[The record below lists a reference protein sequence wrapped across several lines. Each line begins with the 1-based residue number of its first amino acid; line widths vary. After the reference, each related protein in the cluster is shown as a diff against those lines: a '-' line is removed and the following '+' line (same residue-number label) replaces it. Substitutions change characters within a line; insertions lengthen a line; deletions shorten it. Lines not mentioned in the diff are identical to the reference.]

1 MKIFSG
7 SSSQELTDKICVILN
22 KQQQR
27 FSSMGTVYESEIV
40 PGKLKID
47 KFSDGEILPLF
58 QQSVRDEDV
67 FFVQTT
73 NSSDNIMET
82 LLVIDAAKRAGCK
95 SFTLVSPFQ
104 GYSRQD
110 KTDHLRSSIGS
121 KVLADILTTAGMNRI
136 ITIDFHASAI
146 QGFYNVPVIHLN
158 GNKIFIDYIRE
169 NHIEDL
175 TIVAPDQGAVKRAS
189 DFCKAFPESTF
200 AMINKKRIKPNEIH
214 SMELVGDVTG
224 RNVVIVDDM
233 ADTLGT
239 MCKAVE
245 LLIEKGAKSVRCIAT
260 HGILSGKAIE
270 NLYNSKITELLV
282 SDSIPLICDKDS
294 SRNDGRGLRQGPPS
308 PTKLKVISCDKIIG
322 KSIWSLTNKQSI
334 HEINMI

>member
-7 SSSQELTDKICVILN
+7 TSCQNLTNQICKVLQEELVKHSSFGMVD
-22 KQQQR
+22 
-27 FSSMGTVYESEIV
+27 GEIT
-40 PGKLKID
+40 PGRLKID

-58 QQSVRDEDV
+58 QDSIRDQDV

-73 NSSDNIMET
+73 NNSDNIMET

-95 SFTLVSPFQ
+95 SFTLVAPFQ

-121 KVLADILTTAGMNRI
+121 KMLADVLTAAGMNRI
-136 ITIDFHASAI
+136 ITIDLHASAI

-158 GNKIFIDYIRE
+158 GNKIFIEYIKE
-169 NHIEDL
+169 HEIGDL

-189 DFCKAFPESTF
+189 DFCKAFPEATF

-214 SMELVGDVTG
+214 SMELVGDVQG

-239 MCKAVE
+239 MCKAAE
-245 LLIEKGAKSVRCIAT
+245 LLMNKGAKSVRCIAT
-260 HGILSGKAIE
+260 HGILSGKAFE
-270 NLYNSKITELLV
+270 NLENSVMDEVLV
-282 SDSIPLICDKDS
+282 SDTIAYNPVRPIPS
-294 SRNDGRGLRQGPPS
+294 
-308 PTKLKVISCDKIIG
+308 KLKYISCANLIA
-322 KSIWSLTNKQSI
+322 KSIWSLSQHRSI
-334 HEINMI
+334 HEINIV

>member
-1 MKIFSG
+1 MKIFNG
-7 SSSQELTDKICVILN
+7 SSSKELTNQICEILN
-22 KQQQR
+22 EQLQDAAHLTG
-27 FSSMGTVYESEIV
+27 SIS

-58 QQSVRDEDV
+58 QESVRDEDV

-73 NSSDNIMET
+73 NSSDNIVET

-95 SFTLVSPFQ
+95 SFTLIAPFQ
-104 GYSRQD
+104 SYSRQD

-121 KVLADILTTAGMNRI
+121 KMLADILATAGMSRI
-136 ITIDFHASAI
+136 ITIDLHASAI

-158 GNKIFIDYIRE
+158 GNKICIDYIRK
-169 NHIEDL
+169 HQIEDL

-189 DFCKAFPESTF
+189 DFCKAFPDASF

-224 RNVVIVDDM
+224 RNVIIVDDM

-239 MCKAVE
+239 MCKAAE
-245 LLIEKGAKSVRCIAT
+245 LLMEKGAKSVRAIAT
-260 HGILSGKAIE
+260 HGILSGKAYT
-270 NLYNSKITELLV
+270 NLESSVLTELLV
-282 SDSIPLICDKDS
+282 SDSIPAKL
-294 SRNDGRGLRQGPPS
+294 S
-308 PTKLKVISCDKIIG
+308 PKLKVISCDNIIAR
-322 KSIWSLTNKQSI
+322 SIWGLVNKKSI
-334 HEINMI
+334 HELNSI

>member
-7 SSSQELTDKICVILN
+7 SSSQELTNQICVILN
-22 KQQQR
+22 KEQKR
-27 FSSMGTVYESEIV
+27 LSSMGIVEHEII

-58 QQSVRDEDV
+58 QESVRDEDV

-95 SFTLVSPFQ
+95 SFTLVAPFQ
-104 GYSRQD
+104 SYSRQD

-121 KVLADILTTAGMNRI
+121 KVLADVLTTAGMTRVM
-136 ITIDFHASAI
+136 TIDLHASAI

-169 NHIEDL
+169 HGIEDL

-214 SMELVGDVTG
+214 SMELVGDVTS

-239 MCKAVE
+239 MCKAAE
-245 LLIEKGAKSVRCIAT
+245 LLMNKGAKSVRCIAT
-260 HGILSGKAIE
+260 HGVLSGKAFE
-270 NLYNSKITELLV
+270 NLDKSVMTELLV
-282 SDSIPLICDKDS
+282 SDTISPSKFMDDGFGTPVPLP
-294 SRNDGRGLRQGPPS
+294 N
-308 PTKLKVISCDKIIG
+308 KLKYISCDNIIA
-322 KSIWSLTNKQSI
+322 KSIWGLVNKKSI
-334 HEINMI
+334 HELNAI

>member
-7 SSSQELTDKICVILN
+7 SSSQELTNQICVILN
-22 KQQQR
+22 KEQKR
-27 FSSMGTVYESEIV
+27 FSSMGIVEQEII

-58 QQSVRDEDV
+58 QESVRDEDV

-82 LLVIDAAKRAGCK
+82 LLVA
-95 SFTLVSPFQ
+95 PFQ
-104 GYSRQD
+104 AYSRQD

-121 KVLADILTTAGMNRI
+121 KVLADVLTTAGMTRVM
-136 ITIDFHASAI
+136 TIDLHASAI

-158 GNKIFIDYIRE
+158 GNKIFIDYIKE
-169 NHIEDL
+169 HQIEDL

-239 MCKAVE
+239 MCKAAE
-245 LLIEKGAKSVRCIAT
+245 LLMNSGAKSVRCIAT
-260 HGILSGKAIE
+260 HGVLSGKALE
-270 NLYNSKITELLV
+270 NLDKSVMTELLV
-282 SDSIPLICDKDS
+282 SDSIHPVHLMSDGLGAPVPLPNKIKY
-294 SRNDGRGLRQGPPS
+294 
-308 PTKLKVISCDKIIG
+308 ISCDRIIG
-322 KSIWSLTNKQSI
+322 KSIWGLVNKKSI
-334 HEINMI
+334 HELNTI

>member
-7 SSSQELTDKICVILN
+7 TSSQDLTDKICKILN
-22 KQQQR
+22 KELKS
-27 FSSMGTVYESEIV
+27 FSSFNMIDEEIK
-40 PGKLKID
+40 PGRLKID

-58 QQSVRDEDV
+58 QETIRDEDV

-73 NSSDNIMET
+73 NNSDNIMET
-82 LLVIDAAKRAGCK
+82 LLVIDAAKRSGCK

-121 KVLADILTTAGMNRI
+121 KMLADILTAAGMNRI
-136 ITIDFHASAI
+136 ITIDLHASAI

-158 GNKIFIDYIRE
+158 GNKIFIDYIKE
-169 NHIEDL
+169 NQIEDL

-214 SMELVGDVTG
+214 SMDLVGDVSG

-239 MCKAVE
+239 MCKAAE
-245 LLIEKGAKSVRCIAT
+245 LLIDKGAKSVRCIAT

-282 SDSIPLICDKDS
+282 SDSIPFISEKDS
-294 SRNDGRGLRQGPPS
+294 SRNEGRGLKQGPPS
-308 PTKLKVISCDKIIG
+308 ETKLKVISCDNLIA
-322 KSIWSLTNKQSI
+322 KSIWSLIQKKSI
-334 HEINMI
+334 HEINSI

>member
-7 SSSQELTDKICVILN
+7 RNSQQLTKRICDILQNQVGSSKVITL
-22 KQQQR
+22 
-27 FSSMGTVYESEIV
+27 
-40 PGKLKID
+40 GKLKID

-58 QQSVRDEDV
+58 DESVRDEDV

-73 NSSDNIMET
+73 NTSDNIMET

-95 SFTLVSPFQ
+95 SFTLIAPFQ

-121 KVLADILTTAGMNRI
+121 KVLADILEKVGMSRI
-136 ITIDFHASAI
+136 ITIDLHASAI
-146 QGFYNVPVIHLN
+146 QGFYNTPVIHLN
-158 GNKIFIDYIRE
+158 GNKIFIDYIKE
-169 NHIEDL
+169 NKIEDL

-189 DFCKAFPESTF
+189 DFCKAFPDSTF

-239 MCKAVE
+239 MKKAAE
-245 LLIEKGAKSVRCIAT
+245 LLMEKGAKSVRCIAT
-260 HGILSGKAIE
+260 HGVLSGKAYE
-270 NLYNSKITELLV
+270 NLENSQITELLV
-282 SDSIPLICDKDS
+282 SDTIGS
-294 SRNDGRGLRQGPPS
+294 SGVTS
-308 PTKLKVISCDKIIG
+308 SKLKYISCDNIIA
-322 KSIWSLTNKQSI
+322 KAIWSLSQNKSI
-334 HEINMI
+334 HEINTI

>member
-22 KQQQR
+22 KQQKR
-27 FSSMGTVYESEIV
+27 FSSIIVDEEIV

-58 QQSVRDEDV
+58 QESVRDEDV

-82 LLVIDAAKRAGCK
+82 LLVIDAAKRSGCK
-95 SFTLVSPFQ
+95 SFTLIAPFQ
-104 GYSRQD
+104 SYSRQD

-121 KVLADILTTAGMNRI
+121 KMLADILSTAGMNRI
-136 ITIDFHASAI
+136 ITIDLHASAI

-169 NHIEDL
+169 HQIEDL

-189 DFCKAFPESTF
+189 DFCKAFPDASF

-224 RNVVIVDDM
+224 RNVIIVDDM

-239 MCKAVE
+239 MCKAAE
-245 LLIEKGAKSVRCIAT
+245 LLMEKGAKSVRAIAT
-260 HGILSGKAIE
+260 HGILSGKAYT
-270 NLYNSKITELLV
+270 NLESSVLTELLV
-282 SDSIPLICDKDS
+282 SDSIPAKLS
-294 SRNDGRGLRQGPPS
+294 
-308 PTKLKVISCDKIIG
+308 TKLKVISCDRIIG
-322 KSIWSLTNKQSI
+322 KSIWGLVNKKSI
-334 HEINMI
+334 HELNSI

>member
-7 SSSQELTDKICVILN
+7 RNSQQLTKRICDILQNQVGSSKVITL
-22 KQQQR
+22 
-27 FSSMGTVYESEIV
+27 
-40 PGKLKID
+40 GKLKID

-58 QQSVRDEDV
+58 DESVRDEDV

-73 NSSDNIMET
+73 NTSDNIMET

-95 SFTLVSPFQ
+95 SFTLIAPFQ

-121 KVLADILTTAGMNRI
+121 KVLADILEKVGMSRI
-136 ITIDFHASAI
+136 ITIDLHASAI
-146 QGFYNVPVIHLN
+146 QGFYNIPVIHLN

-169 NHIEDL
+169 NKIEDL

-189 DFCKAFPESTF
+189 DFCKAFTDSTF

-239 MCKAVE
+239 MCKAAE
-245 LLIEKGAKSVRCIAT
+245 LLMEKGAKSVRCIAT
-260 HGILSGKAIE
+260 HGVLSGKAYE
-270 NLYNSKITELLV
+270 NLENSQITELLV
-282 SDSIPLICDKDS
+282 SDTIGS
-294 SRNDGRGLRQGPPS
+294 SGVTS
-308 PTKLKVISCDKIIG
+308 SKLKYISCDNIIA
-322 KSIWSLTNKQSI
+322 KAIWSLSQHKSI
-334 HEINMI
+334 HELNSI

>member
-7 SSSQELTDKICVILN
+7 TSSQRLTEKICKILN
-22 KQQQR
+22 KELKS
-27 FSSMGTVYESEIV
+27 FSSFGMIDEEIT

-58 QQSVRDEDV
+58 QESIRDEDV

-73 NSSDNIMET
+73 NNSDNIMET

-95 SFTLVSPFQ
+95 SFTLVAPFQ

-121 KVLADILTTAGMNRI
+121 KMLADVLTSAGMNRI
-136 ITIDFHASAI
+136 ITIDLHASAI

-158 GNKIFIDYIRE
+158 GNKIFIDYIKE
-169 NHIEDL
+169 HQIEDL

-189 DFCKAFPESTF
+189 DFCKAFPDSTF

-239 MCKAVE
+239 MCKAAD

-282 SDSIPLICDKDS
+282 SDSIPFIDEKDS
-294 SRNDGRGLRQGPPS
+294 SRNEGRGLKQGPPS
-308 PTKLKVISCDKIIG
+308 ETKLKVISCDRIIG
-322 KSIWSLTNKQSI
+322 KSIWGLVNRQSI
-334 HEINMI
+334 HELNSI

>member
-7 SSSQELTDKICVILN
+7 SSSQKLTEQICVILN
-22 KQQQR
+22 KEQKR
-27 FSSMGTVYESEIV
+27 FSSMGIVDEEIT

-58 QQSVRDEDV
+58 QESVRDEDV

-82 LLVIDAAKRAGCK
+82 LLVIDAAKRSGCK
-95 SFTLVSPFQ
+95 SFTLIAPFQ
-104 GYSRQD
+104 SYSRQD

-121 KVLADILTTAGMNRI
+121 KMLADVLTSAGMNRI
-136 ITIDFHASAI
+136 ITIDLHASSI

-158 GNKIFIDYIRE
+158 GNKIFIDYIKE
-169 NHIEDL
+169 HQIEDL

-189 DFCKAFPESTF
+189 DFCKAFPDATF

-224 RNVVIVDDM
+224 RNVIIVDDM

-239 MCKAVE
+239 MCKAAE
-245 LLIEKGAKSVRCIAT
+245 LLMEKGAKSVRAIAT
-260 HGILSGKAIE
+260 HGILSGKAYT
-270 NLYNSKITELLV
+270 NLESSVLTELLV
-282 SDSIPLICDKDS
+282 SDSIQAKA
-294 SRNDGRGLRQGPPS
+294 S
-308 PTKLKVISCDKIIG
+308 PKLKVISCDRIIG
-322 KSIWSLTNKQSI
+322 KSIWGLVNRQSI
-334 HEINMI
+334 HELNAI

>member
-7 SSSQELTDKICVILN
+7 SSSQELTNQICQILN
-22 KQQQR
+22 KEQQR
-27 FSSMGTVYESEIV
+27 FSSMGIVEQEII

-58 QQSVRDEDV
+58 QESVRDEDV
-67 FFVQTT
+67 FLVQTT

-95 SFTLVSPFQ
+95 SFTLVAPFQ
-104 GYSRQD
+104 AYSRQD

-121 KVLADILTTAGMNRI
+121 KVLADILTTAGMTRVM
-136 ITIDFHASAI
+136 TIDLHASAI

-158 GNKIFIDYIRE
+158 GNKIFIDYIKE
-169 NHIEDL
+169 HQIEDL

-189 DFCKAFPESTF
+189 DFCKAFPDASF

-224 RNVVIVDDM
+224 RNVIIVDDM

-239 MCKAVE
+239 MCKAAE
-245 LLIEKGAKSVRCIAT
+245 LLMEKGAKSVRAIAT
-260 HGILSGKAIE
+260 HGILSGKAYT
-270 NLYNSKITELLV
+270 NLESSVLTELLV
-282 SDSIPLICDKDS
+282 SDSIPAKL
-294 SRNDGRGLRQGPPS
+294 S
-308 PTKLKVISCDKIIG
+308 PKLKVISCDNIIAR
-322 KSIWSLTNKQSI
+322 SIWGLVNKKSI
-334 HEINMI
+334 HELNSI

>member
-7 SSSQELTDKICVILN
+7 TSSQRLTEKICKILN
-22 KQQQR
+22 KELKS
-27 FSSMGTVYESEIV
+27 FSSFGMIDEEIT

-58 QQSVRDEDV
+58 GESIRDQDV

-73 NSSDNIMET
+73 NNSDNIMET

-95 SFTLVSPFQ
+95 SFTLVAPFQ

-121 KVLADILTTAGMNRI
+121 KMLADILTSAGMNRI
-136 ITIDFHASAI
+136 ITIDLHASAI

-158 GNKIFIDYIRE
+158 GNKIFIDYIKE

-214 SMELVGDVTG
+214 SMELVGDVSG

-239 MCKAVE
+239 MCKAAE
-245 LLIEKGAKSVRCIAT
+245 LLIDKGAKSVRCIAT
-260 HGILSGKAIE
+260 HGILSGKAID

-282 SDSIPLICDKDS
+282 SDSIPFISEKDS
-294 SRNDGRGLRQGPPS
+294 SRNEGRGLKQGPPS
-308 PTKLKVISCDKIIG
+308 ETKLKVISCDRIIG
-322 KSIWSLTNKQSI
+322 KSIWGLVNRQSI
-334 HEINMI
+334 HELNTI